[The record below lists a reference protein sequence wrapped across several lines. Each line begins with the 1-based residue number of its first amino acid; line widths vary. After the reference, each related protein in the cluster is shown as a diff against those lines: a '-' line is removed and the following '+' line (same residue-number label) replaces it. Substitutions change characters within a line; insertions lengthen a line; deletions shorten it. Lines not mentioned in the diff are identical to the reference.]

1 MIIELKTI
9 DSYMFLAATFYFTSM
24 ENCNKF
30 KYVFEDHWC
39 NVPWDDPIE
48 LPDYYPLSS
57 YWREHINDDPKK
69 LAEDNL
75 MWGFQNCKFN
85 GYDKL
90 TSEQQL
96 LLDSLCNIIVK
107 ENKDE

>member
-1 MIIELKTI
+1 
-9 DSYMFLAATFYFTSM
+9 
-24 ENCNKF
+24 
-30 KYVFEDHWC
+30 
-39 NVPWDDPIE
+39 
-48 LPDYYPLSS
+48 
-57 YWREHINDDPKK
+57 
-69 LAEDNL
+69 